1 MRTTLEE
8 ATTNAANAALR
19 TQEQQMREVLNDV
32 VPGWTLERLKGRL
45 QLVRHAGSPVEI
57 LTLDGYP
64 LLEIW
69 PVEWDLVREG
79 ESWKYRGTQKFRR
92 L

>member
-1 MRTTLEE
+1 
-8 ATTNAANAALR
+8 
-19 TQEQQMREVLNDV
+19 MREVLNDV
-32 VPGWTLERLKGRL
+32 EPGWTIAGLKNRLS
-45 QLVRHAGSPVEI
+45 LVRHVGSPVET

-92 L
+92 LR